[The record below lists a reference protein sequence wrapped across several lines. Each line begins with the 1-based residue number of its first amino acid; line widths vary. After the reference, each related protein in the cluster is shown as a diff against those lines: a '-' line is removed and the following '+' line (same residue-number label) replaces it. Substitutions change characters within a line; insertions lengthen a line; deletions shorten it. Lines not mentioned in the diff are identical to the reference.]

1 MIIGISGK
9 IGSGKDTVGKIIQY
23 LTYQEENGIPKNFKD
38 FSEGYN
44 SVFKPS
50 WQIKK
55 FAGKLKQIVALLTG
69 CTVEQLEDND
79 FKNQKLSK
87 EWNIPLSYLTN
98 DDRDYDQTVKYTYRK
113 LLQNVGTEA
122 MRNTIHPNI
131 WVLSLFVD
139 YKSKFAD
146 KDGFITTELESAT
159 VKWKDHPTFEPSHFP
174 NWIITDTR
182 FPNELKAVKDRNGI
196 TIRCNRNLQKFED
209 GSEMARNK
217 TFFPQHSH
225 PSETAL
231 DNATF
236 DYVLDNNGTI
246 DELVEQ
252 VKQILIKE
260 KII

>member
-1 MIIGISGK
+1 MN
-9 IGSGKDTVGKIIQY
+9 Y
-23 LTYQEENGIPKNFKD
+23 LFAKNFKD

-131 WVLSLFVD
+131 WVNALFAD
-139 YKSKFAD
+139 YKCNDCNKTSCYNE
-146 KDGFITTELESAT
+146 KDTGQDICN
-159 VKWKDHPTFEPSHFP
+159 FP
-174 NWIITDTR
+174 NWIITDLR
-182 FPNELKAVKDRNGI
+182 FPNELKAVKDRSGI
-196 TIRCNRNLQKFED
+196 TIRCNRSLQNIKGVKAIDSKDDEKVKELMKSIELIKSGNAKINSKGMIGTEGNDIAYNSMFND
-209 GSEMARNK
+209 
-217 TFFPQHSH
+217 H

-236 DYVLDNNGTI
+236 DYVLDNNSTI
-246 DELVEQ
+246 EELVEQ
-252 VKQILIKE
+252 IKQILIEE